1 MRTTAALALEAVENG
16 DGPVV
21 VHMDVDVIDPGEMP
35 ARPHPAPGPGLSF
48 DEASDLVAALVASPR
63 VVAFE
68 LCEYAPDDDPDLATG
83 RRLVELL
90 SRAVARRFRAG
101 R

>member
-1 MRTTAALALEAVENG
+1 MRTAAALALEAVENG

-21 VHMDVDVIDPGEMP
+21 VHLDVDVIDPAEMP
-35 ARPHPAPGPGLSF
+35 AKHHAVPGPGLTF

-68 LCEYAPDDDPDLATG
+68 LCEYAPDDDADLATG

-90 SRAVARRFRAG
+90 SRAVARRFRAA